1 MTAQATDK
9 VLWKRKKHEMSKFI
23 CMECSHEYDDEELSS
38 QNLFCDNCGG
48 RLELNDFDV
57 ENDDLQYAENLK
69 TKMKLFVK
77 TLKTKKKLFI
87 KTLKICGVI
96 VIPLLGAVGLFL
108 GYEYY
113 KDEAELAYEAEMGH
127 GTFFDNVDALLDD
140 EGRTEKWA
148 WHSKENRVQISTR
161 SPYSVMRKV
170 HLNEEP
176 KYIVFA
182 YKDDDY
188 VLNAEVNFLVKCTPD
203 TEIITTKTFSSGAA
217 KTLTCNSEGN
227 ALMYSVVWNGEMR
240 ALLWREDLD
249 GFSVD
254 EHFYY
259 WDFTQLDDEIFLSKA
274 K

>member
-48 RLELNDFDV
+48 RLELIDFDV
-57 ENDDLQYAENLK
+57 ENDDLPNAENPK
-69 TKMKLFVK
+69 S
-77 TLKTKKKLFI
+77 KKKLFI

-96 VIPLLGAVGLFL
+96 VILLVVAVGLFL

-127 GTFFDNVDALLDD
+127 GTFFDNVDALLEG
-140 EGRTEKWA
+140 EGRTEKWV

-188 VLNAEVNFLVKCTPD
+188 VLSAEVYFLVKCTPD

-217 KTLTCNSEGN
+217 KTLTCNAEGN
-227 ALMYSVVWNGEMR
+227 ALMYGVVWNGEMR

-254 EHFYY
+254 EHFYH
-259 WDFTQLDDEIFLSKA
+259 WDFTHLDDEILLSKA